1 MILRL
6 SSSIV
11 AAAALGLLSTSSLV
25 GAQQLQRS
33 GALNRQQ
40 NKDGQDLPSNSRL
53 LNHRR
58 KKAQQKRQL
67 SGTRKRKL
75 QSSQCQSIIAID
87 SISEAMSDAD
97 EENDEDFLC
106 ELTHGVTL
114 PIQGTE
120 EQMSQMRALLHDGT
134 LISYESTL
142 EVMQEVEMIDSIAGG
157 DDDDSGEMQPA
168 LSPLLQSSSVFLPP
182 GDVNVI
188 NTPSD
193 DGRKLNAGYKIQF
206 EGKSPLLVVKITD
219 KDGLS
224 VDGDADY
231 VSDKVFGTSG
241 DKINP
246 AQGFKDC
253 SGGRLELTNE
263 YSVDIDDKLSA
274 PGVVEVDIPISLK
287 TSSQAEIRAAAQQA
301 VEAKLELQLPGV
313 SLKT

>member
-11 AAAALGLLSTSSLV
+11 AAAALGLLSTSSFV

-67 SGTRKRKL
+67 SGARKRKL

-106 ELTHGVTL
+106 ELAHGVTL
-114 PIQGTE
+114 PIQGTD

-157 DDDDSGEMQPA
+157 DDDDSGELQPA
-168 LSPLLQSSSVFLPP
+168 LSSLYRSSPVFLPP